1 VASLRPST
9 SLAASSALPHE
20 QVRLRCASLRVNRR
34 CLADTSTPFMRQ
46 TTGGHNRPNMNLS
59 DTQIEELENALSQLE
74 QLDPASLPE
83 PAAELAELLSRILD
97 ELEAK

>member
-1 VASLRPST
+1 
-9 SLAASSALPHE
+9 
-20 QVRLRCASLRVNRR
+20 
-34 CLADTSTPFMRQ
+34 
-46 TTGGHNRPNMNLS
+46 MNLS

-97 ELEAK
+97 ELESTS